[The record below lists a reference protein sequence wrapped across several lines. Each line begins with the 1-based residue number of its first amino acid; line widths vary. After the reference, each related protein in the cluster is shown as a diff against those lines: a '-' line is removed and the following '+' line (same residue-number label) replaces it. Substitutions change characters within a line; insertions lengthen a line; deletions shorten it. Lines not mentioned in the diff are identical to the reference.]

1 MKIKNIIAKS
11 NLCTDD
17 AAAVKLLEILEKAIT
32 GLASIGRLSQYNSEA
47 YMEDSIPFVRFEL
60 NKVISDHYIICISPE
75 VRFGK
80 VAMVVCLNHMLDGLG
95 MQSQSWEPVEGS
107 DDVMLEGQAEESLSS
122 LAQRAKTVGIEMHA
136 KLIERVG
143 VVYADALKVAKKNW

>member
-1 MKIKNIIAKS
+1 
-11 NLCTDD
+11 
-17 AAAVKLLEILEKAIT
+17 
-32 GLASIGRLSQYNSEA
+32 
-47 YMEDSIPFVRFEL
+47 
-60 NKVISDHYIICISPE
+60 
-75 VRFGK
+75 
-80 VAMVVCLNHMLDGLG
+80 MLDGLG